1 MQEKYVCLH
10 RSYSAPVRVFVKSI
24 ADVATARDVMI
35 GVKLRA
41 DVSIGVRDGR
51 VSRDVLSD
59 VRAVAARADVVVV
72 RAVVVVVRAG
82 NTVMRALDRFCVVA
96 VRDCVAAFRSDF
108 ARETAVPSRTA
119 ASARPE
125 NVNSP
130 ITKTRILFISDE
142 IIAKL

>member
-1 MQEKYVCLH
+1 M
-10 RSYSAPVRVFVKSI
+10 RVFVKSI
-24 ADVATARDVMI
+24 ADVVAARDVMI

-59 VRAVAARADVVVV
+59 ARAVAVRADVADVVAV
-72 RAVVVVVRAG
+72 RADVVVVRAG

-96 VRDCVAAFRSDF
+96 VRDCVAVFRSDF

>member
-24 ADVATARDVMI
+24 ADVAAARDVMI

-41 DVSIGVRDGR
+41 DVSIGVRDGP
-51 VSRDVLSD
+51 RDVLSD
-59 VRAVAARADVVVV
+59 ARAVAARADVVVV

-96 VRDCVAAFRSDF
+96 VRDCVATFRSDF

>member
-1 MQEKYVCLH
+1 M
-10 RSYSAPVRVFVKSI
+10 RVFVKSI

-41 DVSIGVRDGR
+41 DVSIGVRDGP
-51 VSRDVLSD
+51 RDVLSD
-59 VRAVAARADVVVV
+59 ARAVAVRADVADVVAV

>member
-1 MQEKYVCLH
+1 M
-10 RSYSAPVRVFVKSI
+10 RVFVKSI
-24 ADVATARDVMI
+24 ADVAAARDVMI

-41 DVSIGVRDGR
+41 DVSIGVRDGP
-51 VSRDVLSD
+51 RDVLSD
-59 VRAVAARADVVVV
+59 ARAVAVRADVADVVAV

-96 VRDCVAAFRSDF
+96 VRDCVATFRSDF

>member
-1 MQEKYVCLH
+1 M
-10 RSYSAPVRVFVKSI
+10 FVKSI
-24 ADVATARDVMI
+24 ADVAAARDVMI

-59 VRAVAARADVVVV
+59 ARAVAVRADVADVADVVVV

-96 VRDCVAAFRSDF
+96 VRDCVAVFRSDF